1 MDRHRKDRHDEGAI
15 ILSLLEYYGALSR
28 TLFHLEDHYEKGLSK
43 KFRFPPELEAGLVGF
58 QALLDELWH
67 ETLVAHPYEE
77 REGEKKQEVVTAA
90 TLEETVLKL
99 NRKLGVE
106 YQGYS
111 TWLMEM
117 AGYLRL
123 IGSDLGQLVQRRAQL
138 RSFSEE

>member
-1 MDRHRKDRHDEGAI
+1 M
-15 ILSLLEYYGALSR
+15 
-28 TLFHLEDHYEKGLSK
+28 
-43 KFRFPPELEAGLVGF
+43 
-58 QALLDELWH
+58 LDELWH